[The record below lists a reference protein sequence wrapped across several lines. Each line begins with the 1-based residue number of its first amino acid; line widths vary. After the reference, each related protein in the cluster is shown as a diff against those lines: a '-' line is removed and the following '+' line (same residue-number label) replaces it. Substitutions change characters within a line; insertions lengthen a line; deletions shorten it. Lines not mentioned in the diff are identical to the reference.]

1 MRRLGP
7 GRLPCR
13 ARCGAVTDGARPTK
27 HDSPCTMRSPVPEEA
42 FQSIVPLTRGELPTD
57 TVELARFMVGKYL
70 VHDSPEGRV
79 SGRLVETEAYPI
91 GDSTNHAYRGLRPY
105 NAALFRAP
113 GHAYVRLVYGA
124 SYMIN
129 MSAEAEGKGAAVL
142 LRAVQPL
149 DGVPIM
155 QRRRPD
161 AGLVDL
167 ARGPGRLCAAFAI
180 GPQWDG
186 EDLCGGQA
194 LWIGRLND
202 GDSSLARIAATKRIG
217 LSREMH
223 ELLRFYEPGSAF
235 VSGPKRLLEPIL
247 R

>member
-1 MRRLGP
+1 M
-7 GRLPCR
+7 
-13 ARCGAVTDGARPTK
+13 AGARLAR
-27 HDSPCTMRSPVPEEA
+27 HDSPGATRLSAPEEGA
-42 FQSIVPLTRGELPTD
+42 HCIVPLTREELPTD

-129 MSAEAEGKGAAVL
+129 LSAEPEGEGAAVL

-149 DGVPIM
+149 EGVPIM
-155 QRRRPD
+155 QRRRPG
-161 AGLVDL
+161 AGLADL

-186 EDLCGGQA
+186 EDLCGGRA
-194 LWIGRLND
+194 LWIGRLGERD
-202 GDSSLARIAATKRIG
+202 ASCARIAATKRIG

-223 ELLRFYEPGSAF
+223 ALLRFYEAGSPF